1 MRTIYI
7 EIAALI
13 LAMASLFFTIN
24 FYIRQYSREFINDFS
39 KLVIIVTEKALLSQ
53 DAEEIEKEFKRVTN
67 RLIFLLGLYEKKY
80 LNKKTKRVYLELTKV
95 QEKITVL
102 EKTIPYNV
110 YTDIMNIA
118 TNFNKPNNYKDLSN
132 R

>member
-39 KLVIIVTEKALLSQ
+39 KLVIIVTEKTLLSQ

-95 QEKITVL
+95 QEKIHVP
-102 EKTIPYNV
+102 EKTIPHNV